1 MGMDVN
7 VLRLLCE
14 AKKQGAAFER
24 TLTLG
29 RQTGYVS
36 PAECR
41 RLASF
46 VGASPAAVAGLTHRR
61 RQYLDET
68 NLLDVLLGVHELLAM
83 DYSDFE
89 GASIQHDLN
98 LPVPEALHNRFDAVI
113 DAGTLEHV
121 FHFPNAIANCMR
133 MVKPGGRFFAVTM
146 ANNLCGHGFYQFSF
160 ELYFRIFDRA
170 NGFELEHVLAL
181 EYPYP
186 GCELVPRPRI
196 YAVHDPAKV
205 HSRVGLTNRKPVIL
219 FAQARKVED
228 TVPFQ
233 HLPYQS
239 DYVHRWEGAGSKRR
253 RPLWTLLRPA
263 YFRCPAWLRNHLV
276 GLRQRR
282 AWSLRNRRYYEPRK
296 AA

>member
-14 AKKQGAAFER
+14 ARNQGASFQR

-29 RQTGYVS
+29 RQTGYVE
-36 PAECR
+36 PAECQD
-41 RLASF
+41 LARF
-46 VGASPAAVAGLTHRR
+46 VGASLGDSSRLRCRR
-61 RQYLDET
+61 GQFLDESD
-68 NLLDVLLGVHELLAM
+68 LLQTLLGVETLAAM

-98 LPVPEALHNRFDAVI
+98 LPVPEGLHNAYDAVI
-113 DAGTLEHV
+113 DGGTLEHV

-133 MVKPGGRFFAVTM
+133 MVRPGGRFFSVTM

-160 ELYFRIFDRA
+160 ELFFRVFDAA

-196 YAVHDPAKV
+196 YVVQDPAKV
-205 HSRVGLTNRKPVIL
+205 RSRVGLSNRKPVVL

-228 TVPFQ
+228 IVPFRQ
-233 HLPYQS
+233 HPYQS
-239 DYVHRWEGAGSKRR
+239 DYVVRWQQPSSMPAH
-253 RPLWTLLRPA
+253 PLRLFFRSA
-263 YFRCPAWLRNHLV
+263 YTYLPSWMRNHV
-276 GLRQRR
+276 AGLRQRR
-282 AWSLRNRRYYEPRK
+282 RWSLRNRRFYEPKK